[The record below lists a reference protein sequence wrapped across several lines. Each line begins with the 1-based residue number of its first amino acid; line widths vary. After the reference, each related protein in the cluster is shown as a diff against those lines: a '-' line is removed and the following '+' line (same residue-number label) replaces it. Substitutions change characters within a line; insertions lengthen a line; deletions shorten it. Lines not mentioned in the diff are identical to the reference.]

1 MECLAIDIL
10 GPLPE
15 TDNANKY
22 ILVVRD
28 YFSKWMEGYAVKNHT
43 AETVADIVVTEYI
56 CR

>member
-43 AETVADIVVTEYI
+43 AETVADIVVTE
-56 CR
+56 